1 MNALSIVP
9 AQESSVF
16 SIESIDCE
24 ETVVSYLLRSAKT
37 ESEHTDKIFSMLT
50 GKDFGENPYRVSF
63 EAMKALSGEGVPI
76 EIASL
81 KIRLEVSGLLADV
94 GGVAALRLLAGGA
107 VMATNISSESALA
120 MANQVLERS
129 RRRIAAMA
137 GQELIKLAQD
147 YTKDTAALIKKAEE
161 IMLEMAMGGVANT
174 EGETIGDLAIEA
186 LADID
191 LSRQAKLKNES
202 IGITSCLIDLQNET
216 GGYKPGEL
224 IVLAGRPGSGKS
236 ALAVNEAIGIA
247 KQGYPV
253 LMFSMEMKGVELA
266 TRVLGGES
274 RIDLTRIRDGIV
286 TQSDFIQLEQAAM
299 VCQDL
304 PLQVYAMPEISME
317 GIASTARRAKARAV
331 HNELGAIVIDYLQ
344 LMDYDNNN
352 EVAELG
358 RISKAAKRLAMELE
372 CPVFLLSQL
381 NRLCEARNDKRPIAA
396 DLKGSGNIE
405 QDANLI
411 VMVYRQAMYEPE
423 CQNKHVAELIIAKQR
438 NGRRGKAIKVFYDE
452 KTTTFRNLA

>member
-1 MNALSIVP
+1 MTAALAIVPGLSI
-9 AQESSVF
+9 EGF
-16 SIESIDCE
+16 TGIESMDAE
-24 ETVVSYLLRSAKT
+24 ETVIAYCLRSTA
-37 ESEHTDKIFSMLT
+37 EQTDPIFLKLT
-50 GKDFGENPYRVSF
+50 AKDFGERPYRIAY
-63 EAMKALSGEGVPI
+63 EAMIKVRSGGVPI
-76 EIASL
+76 DVAAL
-81 KIRLEVSGLLADV
+81 KIRLETEGNLADV
-94 GGVAALRLLAGGA
+94 GGLPALKLWKGGGLMA
-107 VMATNISSESALA
+107 VEISDESALA
-120 MANQVLERS
+120 MADQVLERS
-129 RRRIAAMA
+129 RRRIAVRA

-161 IMLEMAMGGVANT
+161 IMLEMAMGGQGNQD
-174 EGETIGDLAIEA
+174 GETIGDLVIEA
-186 LADID
+186 LAEID
-191 LSRQAKLKNES
+191 LSRQAKLRNES
-202 IGITSCLIDLQNET
+202 IGITSCLVDLQNET

-286 TQSDFIQLEQAAM
+286 TQSDFSLLEQAAM

-381 NRLCEARNDKRPIAA
+381 NRSCEARNDKRPIAA

-423 CQNKHVAELIIAKQR
+423 CQDKHVAELIIAKQR